1 MSWHLGPIAALDL
14 ETTGLD
20 PLRARIV
27 SAAVIVVRA
36 QRGRHAADDPARWV
50 TMDRSGWTVSD
61 VEVPADAAAIHG
73 ITTAQAAADPQARP
87 GQWVAGAIGATLARI
102 VEQCIPVAIANAP
115 YDLTLLDREL
125 WRHGWPS
132 VALRAGR
139 EPLVLDPPVMDRHLD
154 RNRRGRRTLAALC
167 EHYGVPH
174 TAPHEAAADAL
185 AAARVV
191 DAIARRYPEI
201 ADMPLDELHQR
212 QGIWARRQ
220 ASERARRYAAE
231 GRVERV
237 NGQWPIIPRPRNGGP
252 K

>member
-1 MSWHLGPIAALDL
+1 MSWNLGPLAAVDF

-36 QRGRHAADDPARWV
+36 QRGPHPEDDPNRWV
-50 TMDRSGWTVSD
+50 TMDRSNWLVGD
-61 VEVPADAAAIHG
+61 VDIPAEATAIHG
-73 ITTAQAAADPQARP
+73 ISTERAASEGRP
-87 GQWVAGAIGATLARI
+87 GQRVVGEIGVTLARI

-125 WRHGWPS
+125 WRNGWPS
-132 VALRAGR
+132 VALRARR
-139 EPLVLDPPVMDRHLD
+139 EPIVLDPLVMDRHVD
-154 RNRRGRRTLAALC
+154 RARKGRRTLSALC

-174 TAPHEAAADAL
+174 TAPHQAAADAL

-220 ASERARRYAAE
+220 ASERARRYEAE

-237 NGQWPIIPRPRNGGP
+237 NGQCPIIPRPRNGGP

>member
-1 MSWHLGPIAALDL
+1 MSWHLGPLAALDL

-36 QRGRHAADDPARWV
+36 QRGTVAEDDRNRWR

-61 VEVPADAAAIHG
+61 VEIPAEAAAIHG
-73 ITTAQAAADPQARP
+73 ITQEQAAVEGRP
-87 GQWVAGAIGATLARI
+87 GQWVAGAVGVTLARI
-102 VEQCIPVAIANAP
+102 VEQCIPIVIMNAP
-115 YDLTLLDREL
+115 YDLTVLDREL

-132 VALRAGR
+132 LALRAGR
-139 EPLVLDPPVMDRHLD
+139 EPLVLDPQVMDRHVD
-154 RNRRGRRTLAALC
+154 RVRGGPRNLGALAA
-167 EHYGVPH
+167 HYRVPH
-174 TAPHEAAADAL
+174 TAPHQAAADAL
-185 AAARVV
+185 AAVRVV
-191 DAIARRYPEI
+191 DAIARLHPEI

-231 GRVERV
+231 GRDERV
-237 NGQWPIIPRPRNGGP
+237 NRQWPIIPRPRNGGP

>member
-1 MSWHLGPIAALDL
+1 MSWHLGPLAALDL

-36 QRGRHAADDPARWV
+36 QRGTIAADDETRWLA
-50 TMDRSGWTVSD
+50 MERLAWTVGD
-61 VEVPADAAAIHG
+61 VKIPAEATAIHG
-73 ITTAQAAADPQARP
+73 ITTEQAAAEGRP
-87 GQWVAGAIGATLARI
+87 AQRVVGEIGSVLARV
-102 VEQCIPVAIANAP
+102 VERGIPVVAMNAP
-115 YDLTLLDREL
+115 YDLTVLDREL

-132 VALRAGR
+132 LVLKAGR
-139 EPLVLDPPVMDRHLD
+139 EPLVLDPMVLDRHVD
-154 RNRRGRRTLAALC
+154 QARTGRRTLVDLAA
-167 EHYGVPH
+167 HYRVPH

-185 AAARVV
+185 AAVRVV
-191 DAIARRYPEI
+191 DAIARRHPQLAEL
-201 ADMPLDELHQR
+201 PLLELHKRQR
-212 QGIWARRQ
+212 AWARAQ
-220 ASERARRYAAE
+220 AGQRAARYAAE